1 MRPSRT
7 ARTTAKT
14 TAKTT
19 TRSAI
24 DEFKAAEQPKPQESV
39 KAQLLYSIAFTNKF
53 PPHRMWNKLC
63 TDGTVRLI
71 GTAERTNNVTRQ
83 GFPISND
90 QLAGLN
96 VEVRVPPDLFEVIT
110 DGAEDMIGG
119 GVSVLLEVGEPILSE
134 LTAKGEE
141 VNSIVFYASSLLG
154 MEVNQT
160 AISGLGFDSKTEMDN
175 WFSKARS
182 QNNDRQKRRQATRT
196 AELQAARAAAD
207 AGNNAEWTAAA
218 TPAASTNPMD

>member
-7 ARTTAKT
+7 AKTTAGT

-24 DEFKAAEQPKPQESV
+24 ETFKAEPKPQESV

-53 PPHRMWNKLC
+53 LPHRMWNKPC

-90 QLAGLN
+90 QLAGLS
-96 VEVRVPPDLFEVIT
+96 VEVRVTPDQFEFIS
-110 DGAEDMIGG
+110 DGVEGMIGG
-119 GVSVLLEVGEPILSE
+119 GVSILFEVGEPILSE
-134 LTAKGEE
+134 LTANGEE

-154 MEVNQT
+154 MEVNQA
-160 AISGLGFDSKTEMDN
+160 AISGLGFDSKNEMDN
-175 WFSKARS
+175 WFLKARS
-182 QNNDRQKRRQATRT
+182 QNNNRQKRRQVERT
-196 AELQAARAAAD
+196 AQLQAARAAAD
-207 AGNNAEWTAAA
+207 AASNNTEWAAA
-218 TPAASTNPMD
+218 PPAASANSMD

>member
-24 DEFKAAEQPKPQESV
+24 EEFKAAEQPKPQESV

-160 AISGLGFDSKTEMDN
+160 AISGRGFDSKNEMDN
-175 WFSKARS
+175 WFLKARS
-182 QNNDRQKRRQATRT
+182 QNNERQERRRRDRT
-196 AELQAARAAAD
+196 AQLQAARAASA
-207 AGNNAEWTAAA
+207 AASNNAEWEAAA
-218 TPAASTNPMD
+218 PAASANLME

>member
-7 ARTTAKT
+7 AKTTAGT

-39 KAQLLYSIAFTNKF
+39 KARLLYSIAFTTKF
-53 PPHRMWNKLC
+53 PPERMWNKPC
-63 TDGTVRLI
+63 SDGTVRLI

-96 VEVRVPPDLFEVIT
+96 VEVRVTPDQFEIISGGVE
-110 DGAEDMIGG
+110 GMIGG
-119 GVSVLLEVGEPILSE
+119 GVSLLLEVGEPILSE
-134 LTAKGEE
+134 LTVNGEN

-154 MEVNQT
+154 MEANQT
-160 AISGLGFDSKTEMDN
+160 SISGLGFDSKNEMDN
-175 WFSKARS
+175 WFSEARS
-182 QNNDRQKRRQATRT
+182 QKNSRQKRRQEGRT
-196 AELQAARAAAD
+196 AQLQAARAAAD
-207 AGNNAEWTAAA
+207 AANNNNTEWVA
-218 TPAASTNPMD
+218 PAASANSMD